1 MLRMGLVDLKLV
13 VRTASLDAAG
23 MASLLTTE
31 EDEDTET
38 LEEKDPGMGA
48 LGGTGGG
55 TRRVS
60 LSSWNTAL
68 SSPVSRQDAQGRVP
82 H

>member
-1 MLRMGLVDLKLV
+1 MLRIGLVDLKLV

-55 TRRVS
+55 TRGVS
-60 LSSWNTAL
+60 LQFLEYGFVITSE
-68 SSPVSRQDAQGRVP
+68 
-82 H
+82 

>member
-38 LEEKDPGMGA
+38 LEEKDPG
-48 LGGTGGG
+48 TGGG
-55 TRRVS
+55 TRGVS
-60 LSSWNTAL
+60 LQFLEYGFVITSE
-68 SSPVSRQDAQGRVP
+68 
-82 H
+82 